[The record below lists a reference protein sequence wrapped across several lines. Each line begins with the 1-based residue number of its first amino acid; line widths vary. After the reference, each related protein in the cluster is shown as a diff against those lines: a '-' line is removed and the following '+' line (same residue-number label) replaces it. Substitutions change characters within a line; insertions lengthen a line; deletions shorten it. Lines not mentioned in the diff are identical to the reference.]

1 MKILIGA
8 DHRGFELKQWLIP
21 ELQRKGYELL
31 DVGALSFDPEDDYV
45 DIGVKLVSEM
55 NELDRGI
62 LICGS
67 GHGVEMTANRFSH
80 IRAILGFNLN
90 VVVQGRQHEDANVLC
105 LPADWVDTTEAFQMV
120 VKFLESEFNGE
131 ERHVRRLSKLAEIK

>member
-8 DHRGFELKQWLIP
+8 DHRGFELKQWLKH
-21 ELQRKGYELL
+21 ELQQKGYELL
-31 DVGALSFDPEDDYV
+31 DVGASSYDPEDDFV
-45 DIGVKLVSEM
+45 DIGVNLVSEM
-55 NELDRGI
+55 NEHDRGI

-80 IRAILGFNLN
+80 IRAILGFNMN

-105 LPADWVDTTEAFQMV
+105 LPADWVDTTEVLQMV
-120 VKFLESEFNGE
+120 VKFLETEFSGE
-131 ERHVRRLSKLAEIK
+131 ERHVRRLNKLAKIK